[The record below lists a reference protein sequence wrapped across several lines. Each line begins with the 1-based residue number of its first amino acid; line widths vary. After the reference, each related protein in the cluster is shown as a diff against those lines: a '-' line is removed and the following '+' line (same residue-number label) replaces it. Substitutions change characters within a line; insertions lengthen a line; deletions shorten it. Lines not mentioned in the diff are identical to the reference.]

1 MAHNVDVLTKKLEE
15 TKIADDL
22 FSVKDLLHEQNL
34 LNVVTE
40 KFGKELEHCEV
51 STYLSERFMTICCE
65 TFVLTEVSDKKLL
78 NVVDRLLEE
87 HFFFQADGLQQLG
100 WCSNY
105 MLDKRFLTYPKG
117 SGSIKK
123 N

>member
-105 MLDKRFLTYPKG
+105 MLDKRVLTYPKG

>member
-15 TKIADDL
+15 TKIVDDL
-22 FSVKDLLHEQNL
+22 FSGKGLLHEQNF

-40 KFGKELEHCEV
+40 KFGKELEHREV
-51 STYLSERFMTICCE
+51 STYLSERSMTICCE

-87 HFFFQADGLQQLG
+87 HFFFRLIA
-100 WCSNY
+100 CN
-105 MLDKRFLTYPKG
+105 
-117 SGSIKK
+117 